1 MKITKRLLPLII
13 IGTLAIYGCS
23 KSEPGTDKS
32 INNSDQITLDSGD
45 WTTNKGVGPI
55 TEISLNEVI
64 DEAMVEEGKSI
75 FTTKCSA
82 CHKPNKKYIG
92 PAMADIL
99 DRRTPEWTMNMILNP
114 DGMVKEDPI
123 AKDLL
128 MEYNGT
134 PMANQNLSE
143 DEARAVLEYIRT
155 LKSE

>member
-1 MKITKRLLPLII
+1 MKSYHFITHVLLMFLVATFACAEKAET
-13 IGTLAIYGCS
+13 GG
-23 KSEPGTDKS
+23 SEATDAQAETADP
-32 INNSDQITLDSGD
+32 ND

-55 TEISLNEVI
+55 TEISLSDVI
-64 DEAMVEEGKSI
+64 DDALVEEGQSI
-75 FTTKCSA
+75 FTNKCSA

-92 PAMADIL
+92 PAMAGIL

-114 DGMVKEDPI
+114 MKMVQEDPI

-134 PMANQNLSE
+134 PMANQNLTE
-143 DEARAVLEYIRT
+143 EEARAVLEYFRT